1 MYARLILK
9 LSGLQIR
16 GGKDMKV
23 KGELARKRKVK
34 SRSWGGHL
42 RTVEGKYD
50 QSVLYACMHAN
61 VMMKPI
67 IMHD

>member
-1 MYARLILK
+1 
-9 LSGLQIR
+9 
-16 GGKDMKV
+16 MKV